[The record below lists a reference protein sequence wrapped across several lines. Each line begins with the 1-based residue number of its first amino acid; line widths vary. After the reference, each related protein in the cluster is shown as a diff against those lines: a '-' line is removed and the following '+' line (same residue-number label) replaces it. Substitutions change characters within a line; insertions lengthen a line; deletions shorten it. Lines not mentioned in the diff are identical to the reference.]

1 MKTFDAHIAK
11 INIIKYYN
19 RSGLTVEAFANILDI
34 SDRWF
39 KLVNSPRNNYV
50 FDVDSIKKASY
61 FFGVDFNKFT
71 SVLLSPQENL
81 RESLQKL
88 HSKNPEFSKILSDPP
103 SLPFIV
109 NNILIQDKEFKS
121 SAGLE
126 LKDVKT
132 IIKKYYPKINLS
144 NLSKTLQNSDSV
156 NHWSHPSK
164 RKPIFIKEQNESEIL
179 IIKSL

>member
-1 MKTFDAHIAK
+1 MKTFDAHLAK
-11 INIIKYYN
+11 INIINYYN

-39 KLVNSPRNNYV
+39 KLINSTKNNYV
-50 FDVDSIKKASY
+50 FDVESIKKASY

-71 SVLLSPQENL
+71 SVLLTPQKNL

-88 HSKNPEFSKILSDPP
+88 HSKNPEFSKILNDPP
-103 SLPFIV
+103 SLPFIIE
-109 NNILIQDKEFKS
+109 NILHQNEEFKS

-126 LKDVKT
+126 LKYVKR

-144 NLSKTLQNSDSV
+144 NLSKTLQNSDTV
-156 NHWSHPSK
+156 KHWPHPNKKKTNLYK
-164 RKPIFIKEQNESEIL
+164 RKE
-179 IIKSL
+179 